1 MAYESNLT
9 KGAYG
14 SPKRNVDKATQDLLK
29 ENSIQNNILQSF
41 KDFANNVLKQKIF
54 QRQSDA
60 AVDKQAETLNNAM
73 NMAGSSGFTH
83 IDESVVNLWNGKID
97 DFYTIKNAMH
107 NGDISRREGNRELQK
122 IMAMPRKW
130 ANTVKVLATNK
141 KLYDEAKKNGT
152 LSSLG
157 SIENKS
163 ILDGNQW
170 DVSEQGGNFF
180 FYQDGQEIDG
190 VQMPPSVVNGN
201 ALLAADAAG
210 QEMFQEIVDVSAL
223 ETSAYNNSFT
233 PTDIKSKYF
242 TTDEFRNG
250 DIIPGSKNKSNN
262 FKGEVFTNIPKDQAY
277 TYKIMTEE
285 QGKQARVDLAS
296 NGSLKPIL
304 NNEEIMPSYWQD
316 KIPDGITY
324 NAEGEEIEQDE
335 QADPNSLSAFYDANA
350 AEFEANGIG
359 KKDWVNSSWNNVGKD
374 LSEDVQSFIKN
385 KQMQAATNYM
395 VEETM
400 KNNNDVDQTL
410 KVVSKRTIK
419 PEENVSPQES
429 AAIIG
434 SDGYKALETVKFVH
448 HIFDD
453 PATNMHALEGKEFKG
468 KIISEARLNDEG
480 KIQLYADLYK
490 EDKMYVDEE
499 TNQPLIEHEQEL
511 LMTIDP
517 NNIGQQK
524 YLTEYLFDASAGKS
538 AAARSAH
545 NQIPT
550 MYDNYDRQEK
560 LANTLAKA
568 NANLRTKREREVAE
582 TNRKYSK
589 YREVNRM
596 TPGER
601 DQYRESL
608 KASPEY
614 MALYR
619 EIMDTYG
626 GYNEVKKDDPEMYQE
641 LQKVMHDSYKKIITA
656 RQNNQNELDAAQ
668 KDKLGNLKAE

>member
-29 ENSIQNNILQSF
+29 ENSIQNNILQTF
-41 KDFANNVLKQKIF
+41 KNFSNNVLKQKIF
-54 QRQSDA
+54 KRQSDA
-60 AVDKQAETLNNAM
+60 AIDKQAETLNNAM

-163 ILDGNQW
+163 ILDGNKW

-180 FYQDGQEIDG
+180 FYQGEQEIDG
-190 VQMPPSVVNGN
+190 VKMPKSVVNGN
-201 ALLAADAAG
+201 ALIAADAAG
-210 QEMFQEIVDVSAL
+210 QEMFEEIVDVSAL

-262 FKGEVFTNIPKDQAY
+262 FKGEVFTNIPEGQAY
-277 TYKIMTEE
+277 TYKIMTED
-285 QGKQARVDLAS
+285 QGKQARADLAS

-324 NAEGEEIEQDE
+324 NAEGEEIDQNE
-335 QADPNSLSAFYDANA
+335 QADPNSLSAFYDAHA
-350 AEFEANGIG
+350 EEFEANGID

-419 PEENVSPQES
+419 PDENVSPQES
-429 AAIIG
+429 AAKIG

-453 PATNMHALEGKEFKG
+453 PATNMHALEGREFKG
-468 KIISEARLNDEG
+468 KIISEVKLNDDG
-480 KIQLYADLYK
+480 KIQLFADQYK

-499 TNQPLIEHEQEL
+499 TGEPLIEHEQDL
-511 LMTIDP
+511 LMEIDP

-524 YLTEYLFDASAGKS
+524 YLTEYLFNASAGNS
-538 AAARSAH
+538 VSARSAY

-568 NANLRTKREREVAE
+568 NANLKTKREREIAE
-582 TNRKYSK
+582 TNRKYIK

-596 TPGER
+596 TDDER
-601 DQYRESL
+601 AQYRESL
-608 KASPEY
+608 KTSPEY
-614 MALYR
+614 MKIYR
-619 EIMDTYG
+619 NIIDTYG
-626 GYNEVKKDDPEMYQE
+626 GYNEVKKEDPEMYLE
-641 LQKVMHDSYKKIITA
+641 LQKIMHDSYKKIITN
-656 RQNNQNELDAAQ
+656 RQNKQNELDNSQ
-668 KDKLGNLKAE
+668 KTELDKLKSE